1 MVQHSAGTTDLDLLA
16 IRSRVGKTL
25 ANGLQFD
32 ISTEAC
38 KKLLKR
44 YVNTKADLINM
55 FIDINGST
63 ELSLSLP
70 DNKFT
75 LMVQC
80 FAQEIS
86 NLILAYGGYVF
97 KYEGDAIIAL
107 FPAMYDDMLA
117 CKNAVNGSRAIL
129 DIIIKVINPAFTVHD
144 LPEITVKIG
153 LAYGKTSIVL
163 YGKSIE
169 KSHIDIIG
177 PSISVASKIM
187 SIAKPNQVLVGE
199 LIYNILQTSDKS
211 SDILKTKRF
220 IEVVLDP
227 IKWKYISRS
236 DPESAYRVY
245 EVLEN

>member
-1 MVQHSAGTTDLDLLA
+1 MVQHPASTTDLDLLA
-16 IRSRVGKTL
+16 IRSRVDKTL

-32 ISTEAC
+32 MSTEAC

-44 YVNTKADLINM
+44 NVNTKADLIIM

-86 NLILAYGGYVF
+86 NLISAYGGYVF
-97 KYEGDAIIAL
+97 KYEGDAVITL

-117 CKNAVNGSRAIL
+117 CKNALNCSITIL
-129 DIIIKVINPAFTVHD
+129 DLITKVINPAFTVHD

-153 LAYGKTSIVL
+153 LAYGKASIVL
-163 YGKSIE
+163 YGKNLE

-177 PSISVASKIM
+177 PSISMASKIM
-187 SIAKPNQVLVGE
+187 SVARPNQVLVGE
-199 LIYNILQTSDKS
+199 SIYNILQS
-211 SDILKTKRF
+211 SDRSSDFLKTKRF
-220 IEVVLDP
+220 TEVVLDP